1 MVLDVQRRDTFE
13 LYWGEN
19 FSLSWGSDER
29 PCLACGAGQQWGK
42 VGSVSGDHTGLQE
55 GASRES
61 KPIITG
67 SAETPRKSEACTL
80 TGPAEVMVR
89 QGKML
94 LRRHQNN
101 GQARRWPLLPHHLGH
116 TGLWSVWLIKPR
128 TPRTASLPVWGRS
141 WDLCASKCLRSDLRE
156 PGVPAKPRQP
166 CTTSMPLATSPA
178 VPEPFRKQ
186 KYEDN
191 LAEVATGGHEKG
203 HRGPNFLNPP
213 HHTTEFYNFSR
224 R

>member
-1 MVLDVQRRDTFE
+1 MPGL
-13 LYWGEN
+13 WGR
-19 FSLSWGSDER
+19 STV
-29 PCLACGAGQQWGK
+29 GK

-67 SAETPRKSEACTL
+67 SAETPGKSEAWTL
-80 TGPAEVMVR
+80 IGPAEVMVH

-101 GQARRWPLLPHHLGH
+101 GQASRWPLLLHHLGH

-128 TPRTASLPVWGRS
+128 TRRATSLPVWGQS
-141 WDLCASKCLRSDLRE
+141 WDCCASKCLRSALWE
-156 PGVPAKPRQP
+156 PGVPAKARQP

-178 VPEPFRKQ
+178 VPEPFRTQ
-186 KYEDN
+186 KHDN
-191 LAEVATGGHEKG
+191 LAELATGGHEKG
-203 HRGPNFLNPP
+203 HRGSNVLNPP
-213 HHTTEFYNFSR
+213 HQTTEFV
-224 R
+224 